1 MTTLPKLAE
10 LMKKDWDRRVGH
22 DYRFWMSD
30 GHKDDAEMWRTG
42 ERDFAIISRGIPV
55 GPQLTALEV
64 GCGVGRMVRAASQ
77 QFGKVIG
84 FDVSQRAIDKAREL
98 LGPNARIELVVGS
111 GLDLQPV
118 ESQSVDFVWSFA
130 SLTSMPTKVI
140 AAYLVEMKRVL
151 RSTGSVGLQ
160 VYLGNEIAVRESDTL
175 HLRCY
180 KRENF
185 VAAMSLAGFA
195 VIREEELVLP
205 NVQVSFKD
213 HGLEAII
220 VRLEPTE
227 RVPASIDEIALAL
240 CPSGEDEKSGD
251 LAPIDLEA
259 WMTANYAEQLVQDG
273 DLEKARK
280 ALEYVEVHCRT
291 ASIDV
296 RDILDRVVAQSG
308 DKAST
313 ESVGGMSSSAHVP
326 SSVTFEQNMRVL
338 AERFPAV
345 HGKLKAHLSS
355 GERVVTCKPTSQ
367 GAALWLGL
375 TCLDHPEKPV
385 AGAEAFANRTMYE
398 RKITSDAHLVVV
410 GFGGGYHLEA
420 LRGRV
425 GAVTCLEPHIDTLRA
440 AMDVR
445 DMRAVL
451 TNLKDLRVGEGYEST
466 PLEHNSQL
474 IVRPQTL
481 AASRDYVEKVKS
493 SFYSRR
499 GSTTLRPRIAVL
511 GPIQGG
517 TIPTGQYTYGALNR
531 MKQHVRGMDMSGFN
545 GGFQLMDG
553 FAFDENRRAMM
564 RANYCEMLSSVIL
577 ESVAEKPI
585 DILICMA
592 QAPITMKALAELRR
606 RGVITVLWFVEDYL
620 RFTYWKQMAS
630 SYDFVFTIQKG
641 DCISAIKQAGAGDV
655 HYIPTACDPFF
666 HRPMELSEE
675 ERKKWGSHLSFVG
688 AGYHNRQQ
696 MFASLAS
703 HDFRIWGSEW
713 PTCRPFD
720 RMVQEQARR
729 IAPEEYIKIF
739 NSTDINLNL
748 HSSSERDGVEPNGDF
763 INPRTFE
770 LASCGAFQLVDERT
784 LLPEL
789 FEVGKEIV
797 TFNSL
802 SDLRAKIEYY
812 TEHPEERAQIA
823 QRARERVLRDHTYD
837 KRVEQM
843 LAIIY
848 ASKYE
853 ELKKREQESPW
864 TTMINR
870 ATRDP
875 ELVKRCEVSRER
887 GEEPNLDG
895 LISDIVTGNG
905 KLSETEQKLLFL
917 FHVRKQILRMNRE
930 ESGYNK

>member
-10 LMKKDWDRRVGH
+10 LMRKDWDRRVGH

-42 ERDFAIISRGIPV
+42 ERDFAIISRDVPV
-55 GPQLTALEV
+55 GEQLTALEV
-64 GCGVGRMVRAASQ
+64 GCGVGRMLRAASQ
-77 QFGKVIG
+77 KFGKTIG

-140 AAYLVEMKRVL
+140 AAYLVEMRRVL
-151 RSTGSVGLQ
+151 KQTGFVGLQ
-160 VYLGNEIAVRESDTL
+160 VYLGNQIAVRESDTL

-180 KRENF
+180 TRENF
-185 VAAMSLAGFA
+185 TAAMNLAGF
-195 VIREEELVLP
+195 VVRREEELVLP

-213 HGLEAII
+213 HGLEAVI
-220 VRLEPTE
+220 VKLVPTD
-227 RVPASIDEIALAL
+227 RTPASVDDIAHAL
-240 CPSGEDEKSGD
+240 SPEGEDDKSGD
-251 LAPIDLEA
+251 LAPVDLEA
-259 WMTANYAEQLVQDG
+259 WMTANYAEQMVKEG

-291 ASIDV
+291 ASVDV
-296 RDILDRVVAQSG
+296 RDILDRVVAKSADSKTDQVAG
-308 DKAST
+308 ASP
-313 ESVGGMSSSAHVP
+313 VP
-326 SSVTFEQNMRVL
+326 SSITYEQNARVL
-338 AERFPAV
+338 ADRFPLV
-345 HGKLKAHLSS
+345 YEKLQAHLSQ
-355 GERVVTCKPTSQ
+355 GERTIICKPTSQ
-367 GAALWLGL
+367 GASLWHGI

-385 AGAEAFANRTMYE
+385 AGAEAFANRTIHE
-398 RKITSDAHLVVV
+398 RKIPPDAHLVVV

-420 LRGRV
+420 LKQRV
-425 GAVTCLEPHIDTLRA
+425 ADVSCVEPNIDTLRVA
-440 AMDVR
+440 LDVR
-445 DMRAVL
+445 DLRSVL
-451 TNLKDLRVGEGYEST
+451 LSLKDLQVGDGYAAT
-466 PLEHNSQL
+466 PLETKSYL
-474 IVRPQTL
+474 IVRPQTMTV
-481 AASRDYVEKVKS
+481 SREYVEKVKS

-499 GSTTLRPRIAVL
+499 GATTLRPRIAVL

-517 TIPTGQYTYGALNR
+517 TIPTGQYTYGALSR

-545 GGFQLMDG
+545 GGFQLIDG
-553 FAFDENRRAMM
+553 FAFDENRRAVM
-564 RANYCEMLSSVIL
+564 RANYCEMLSSVVL

-620 RFTYWKQMAS
+620 RFTYWKQMAA
-630 SYDFVFTIQKG
+630 SYDFIFTIQKG
-641 DCISAIKQAGAGDV
+641 ECLSALKQAGAGEV

-696 MFASLAS
+696 MFASLANL
-703 HDFRIWGSEW
+703 DFRIWGSEW

-739 NSTDINLNL
+739 NATDINLNL

-784 LLPEL
+784 LLPEV
-789 FEVGKEIV
+789 FEVGKEII

-802 SDLRAKIEYY
+802 SDLRSKIEYY
-812 TEHPEERAQIA
+812 SAHPEERAAVA

-843 LAIIY
+843 LSIIY

-864 TTMINR
+864 TNMIKR
-870 ATRDP
+870 SKRYP
-875 ELVKRCEVSRER
+875 ELLQRCEVSRDR

-905 KLSETEQKLLFL
+905 KLTETEQKLLFL
-917 FHVRKQILRMNRE
+917 FHVRKQILRMTRE
-930 ESGYNK
+930 EAGLNK